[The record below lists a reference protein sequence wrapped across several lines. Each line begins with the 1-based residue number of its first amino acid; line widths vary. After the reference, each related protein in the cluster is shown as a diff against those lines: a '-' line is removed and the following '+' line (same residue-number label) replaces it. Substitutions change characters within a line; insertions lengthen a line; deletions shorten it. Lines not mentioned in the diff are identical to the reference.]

1 MPALS
6 VLSDEFLAVSARAG
20 QRIDFD
26 ALVDRH
32 AQRVYSFCLR
42 ATGSA
47 QDAEDL
53 TQATF
58 LAAYESLGNYNTER
72 PFAPWLFGIA
82 SNQCRMW
89 HRRSRRAVE
98 AHGRSLEVVR
108 DPLPTPESAYEHAE
122 AAETV
127 RRVLAGMP
135 DTYRNAVTLRCLEG
149 MSTREIAEALGLS
162 LEAAAKRLARGMR
175 MVRER
180 LEDRG
185 VQLPDPS

>member
-1 MPALS
+1 MS